1 LGYQRVKAL
10 LGFATLAAGLVVATA
25 APASAAPAS
34 GEGVPVVDASGQPI
48 NGAEVL
54 DSGTVGAQA
63 ITPVLGSTFDAYIGD
78 VKVHFM
84 NAYQWLDRG
93 NSWTF
98 GRSRLTMQTDGNLVV
113 YNKNTGE
120 AKWWSGTHGK
130 PITQMLFQPDDNLV
144 LYTSGYASAPWAT
157 GSNRCFSY
165 EVPLLATQ
173 SDSNFVIYCGEV
185 SASGS
190 LYVRPIWATNTVM

>member
-1 LGYQRVKAL
+1 
-10 LGFATLAAGLVVATA
+10 
-25 APASAAPAS
+25 
-34 GEGVPVVDASGQPI
+34 
-48 NGAEVL
+48 
-54 DSGTVGAQA
+54 
-63 ITPVLGSTFDAYIGD
+63 
-78 VKVHFM
+78 
-84 NAYQWLDRG
+84 
-93 NSWTF
+93 
-98 GRSRLTMQTDGNLVV
+98 
-113 YNKNTGE
+113 
-120 AKWWSGTHGK
+120 
-130 PITQMLFQPDDNLV
+130 MLFQPDDNLV